1 MEINNKPHE
10 TGSPRRLISEAPTE
24 SARPSRPGADEVL
37 VSGGGEPRAPTT
49 RKLDSVEISD
59 RSRLLAQTQS
69 TESDRVDTDQVH
81 SERLGALRSAYESG
95 ELNTPQRI
103 EQAARR
109 MLGGN

>member
-10 TGSPRRLISEAPTE
+10 TGSPRRLIPEAPTE
-24 SARPSRPGADEVL
+24 SARPSRPSADEVQI
-37 VSGGGEPRAPTT
+37 SGGGESRAPTI
-49 RKLDSVEISD
+49 RKPDSLEISD

-69 TESDRVDTDQVH
+69 TESDRVDTDQIH
-81 SERLGALRSAYESG
+81 RERLDALRSAYEAG

-103 EQAARR
+103 EQAASR